1 MSGGKG
7 LTMER
12 KGETFG
18 YREPGEHIELFAL
31 ELRLA
36 AVTRSIITALGLTL
50 LVQDSPLRA
59 PALALLLVYV
69 ILGAVFGLLPA
80 ANWLIPQVGRALIM
94 AGALLDMAYIS
105 WLVYQDGGASSRLF
119 LLYLLPLWKGA
130 LLYPFMPQALMLAV
144 LFAPL
149 YVAAAFA
156 SAGSFYFVRQ
166 ADFLA
171 TYALL
176 FTMAGLSAYAGH
188 IFRMRQQRIRR
199 LYHLLRTKNL
209 DLERKTSVLQR
220 TATELSNRVV
230 ELRSLQEGIK
240 AISSALALEEVL
252 RLIVENASQVLAGSP
267 CYLAAVEREGQRPAL
282 MTWTAAQGKTPS
294 PALKAMLEQAAL
306 SIVRAG
312 QPVSYSHAA
321 RDMGLAEDVELS
333 DQALIGSPL
342 IVEGRPLGALM
353 ALVPRPFT
361 EEQVDLL
368 AAFADQAAVALKN
381 ARLYRD
387 LAQEK
392 RRSEEKSSELEAIVR
407 GIGDGVIVT
416 DAQLRLVLMN
426 PTAMRIFGLATPPIL
441 GQPLRAYVRNE
452 ALLELLE
459 ETLEAPAHMAV
470 REIPLP
476 AARDR
481 QPVYQGLASVLRSA
495 DGSISGIATVLR
507 DITGQKELE
516 RMKSN
521 FLSVISHELKTPLH
535 SIKGFVD
542 IILMGKT
549 GAINEVQRDFLNTVK
564 DQTAQ
569 LQRLIN
575 DLLEFSRLES
585 GQIKLQPEVMAI
597 SSLADEVI
605 EKLRPLAEQGGL
617 TLVNE
622 LPANF
627 PSIEADPVRMEQVF
641 SNLIDNAIKFTPAG
655 GTITVA
661 GEATADGVRLYFKDT
676 GIGIPPEERERIF
689 DRFYQIEGGPT
700 RPYRGTGLGLT
711 ICKHIV
717 ERHHGHIW
725 VEGGPEQGAIFV
737 VELPLRLPQEEELSL
752 DFSALPSGAP
762 QGRRDDVGTAPG

>member
-1 MSGGKG
+1 
-7 LTMER
+7 MER

-18 YREPGEHIELFAL
+18 YREPVEHTELFAL

-36 AVTRSIITALGLTL
+36 AATRLIIAALGLAL
-50 LVQDSPLRA
+50 LVTGGLLRA

-69 ILGAVFGLLPA
+69 VLGTMFSVLPA
-80 ANWLIPQVGRALIM
+80 ANWLIPQVGRALIL
-94 AGALLDMAYIS
+94 AGTVLDTAYIS
-105 WLVYQDGGASSRLF
+105 WLVYQDGGATSRLF

-130 LLYPFMPQALMLAV
+130 LLYPYMPQALMLAV

-156 SAGSFYFVRQ
+156 AAGSFYFVRQ

-176 FTMAGLSAYAGH
+176 FAMAGLSAYAGH
-188 IFRMRQQRIRR
+188 TFSVRQQRIRR
-199 LYHLLRTKNL
+199 LYHLLSTKNL

-240 AISSALALEEVL
+240 AISSALALEDVL

-267 CYLAAVEREGQRPAL
+267 CYLAAVEQEGQKPAL
-282 MTWTAAQGKTPS
+282 LTWTATSEEAPA
-294 PALKAMLEQAAL
+294 PALLALLEQVAQ
-306 SIVRAG
+306 SIVQAG
-312 QPVSYSHAA
+312 QPVSHPHVV
-321 RDMGLAEDVELS
+321 RDMQFGEQAGLA
-333 DQALIGSPL
+333 DQALIGAPL
-342 IVEGRPLGALM
+342 MVEGRPLGALM
-353 ALVPRPFT
+353 ALSPRPFT
-361 EEQVDLL
+361 DEQLDLL

-416 DAQLRLVLMN
+416 DAQLRLVLIN
-426 PTAMRIFGLATPPIL
+426 PSAMRIFGLTSPPIM

-459 ETLEAPAHMAV
+459 ETRKAPAQMAV

-476 AARDR
+476 PTRDR

-495 DGSISGIATVLR
+495 DGDISGIVTVLR

-549 GAINEVQRDFLNTVK
+549 GPINEVQRDFLSTVK

-585 GQIKLQPEVMAI
+585 GQIKLQPEMMAV
-597 SSLADEVI
+597 SSLVDEVM

-622 LPANF
+622 LPADF
-627 PSIEADPVRMEQVF
+627 PAIEADPVRMEQVF

-661 GEATADGVRLYFKDT
+661 GEVIADGVRLYFKDT
-676 GIGIPPEERERIF
+676 GIGIPLEERERIF

-725 VEGGPEQGAIFV
+725 VEGEPGQGAIFV
-737 VELPLRLPQEEELSL
+737 VELPLRLPREEELSL
-752 DFSALPSGAP
+752 DFSALPSSSAP
-762 QGRRDDVGTAPG
+762 ERRDDAGAGR